1 MEHPG
6 FDFSSASL
14 DKSYEDEAAVS
25 RMDDLQN
32 LGAAA
37 LPTLSIGDN
46 KVPYHLFLCW
56 VITWSGQR
64 RLDKEINSVPGWII
78 KMLLNLF
85 SWSIKK
91 VKSKSCINAL

>member
-14 DKSYEDEAAVS
+14 DKNYEDEDAVS

-32 LGAAA
+32 LVAAA

-46 KVPYHLFLCW
+46 KVPYHTKILVL
-56 VITWSGQR
+56 VLVLG
-64 RLDKEINSVPGWII
+64 DN
-78 KMLLNLF
+78 M
-85 SWSIKK
+85 
-91 VKSKSCINAL
+91 VKGA

>member
-1 MEHPG
+1 MYDIIALCRYQVEHPG

-14 DKSYEDEAAVS
+14 DKNYEDEAAVS

-46 KVPYHLFLCW
+46 KVPYHLFFVL
-56 VITWSGQR
+56 G
-64 RLDKEINSVPGWII
+64 DN
-78 KMLLNLF
+78 M
-85 SWSIKK
+85 
-91 VKSKSCINAL
+91 VKGA